1 MVDRETTDREER
13 LARLT
18 PEQRKLLERTL
29 AKKKAARPKERSAP
43 ARRRST
49 GERPVDFSL
58 FFFSGDG
65 TVEGEGKYR
74 LLVDCA
80 RFADRH
86 GFAAVWTP
94 ERHFQAFG
102 GLYPNP
108 SLTSAALAMVTE
120 RVHLRA
126 GSVAVPLHHPLRVA
140 EEWSMVDNLSG
151 GRVGISFASGWHPQ
165 DFVLAP
171 GPYAERRDTLFE
183 SLEAVRRLWAGE
195 SLEFEAR
202 DGSRHTLRVLP
213 RPVQPRLPTWV
224 TISGNPDTWRRAG
237 EAGANVLTM
246 LGPNPVEKVAPN
258 LEIYRRALEENGHDP
273 EAAILTVMVHAHLG
287 PNEAEVKERVRGPM
301 KDYLATY
308 LKQQEN
314 ITRKDTG
321 FGTLG
326 QMSDADRDALLDS
339 SFERYYEHNTLLGT
353 PEKAEDLVER
363 LLDLGVGEV
372 ACLVDFGL
380 PEDQVLSGLPHLA
393 TLLERY
399 PSRGKAGS

>member
-1 MVDRETTDREER
+1 MSDRDER

-18 PEQRKLLERTL
+18 PEQRKLLEATL
-29 AKKKAARPKERSAP
+29 AKKKASRTKEKAP
-43 ARRRST
+43 ERERRRAT
-49 GERPVDFSL
+49 GERSVDFSL

-65 TVEGEGKYR
+65 TAQGDDKYR

-80 RFADRH
+80 RFADQN

-108 SLTSAALAMVTE
+108 SITSAALAMVTK

-171 GPYAERRDTLFE
+171 GRYEDRRDTAFE
-183 SLEAVRRLWAGE
+183 SLEAVQRLWAGE
-195 SLEFEAR
+195 SLEYEAR
-202 DGSRHTLRVLP
+202 DGSRHTVRVLP
-213 RPVQPRLPTWV
+213 RPIQPKLPTWV
-224 TISGNPDTWRRAG
+224 TISGNPETWRRAG
-237 EAGANVLTM
+237 EVGANVLTM

-258 LEIYRRALEENGHDP
+258 LEIYHRALEENGHDP
-273 EAAILTVMVHAHLG
+273 EQAILTVMVHAHLG
-287 PNEAEVKERVRGPM
+287 PDEAQVKERVRGPM

-326 QMSDADRDALLDS
+326 QMSEADRDALLDS

-380 PEDQVLSGLPHLA
+380 PDDQVLDALPHLT
-393 TLLERY
+393 TLLESYR
-399 PSRGKAGS
+399 PRESAES